1 MAVAFDYLEILRRQ
15 HPGWRLLSADSAPF
29 VASLLHRVFVE
40 GNHREISETELVDY
54 LEDAILDVRASI
66 PDAFP
71 KAPRQYLVDWSH
83 PDRGWLRRFYPKGS
97 DEPFYDITPGTEKAL
112 QWLASL
118 SEGTFVGTE
127 SRLLTVLDLLRQ
139 MVEGAEEDPEE
150 RIQALMAR
158 RKELDDEIAR
168 VRAGDIRVLDD
179 TAQRDRFQQV
189 ATTAQDL
196 LGDFRQV
203 EANFRS
209 LDRSVRKR
217 IAGWDESRGALL
229 EEVFGETDQIADS
242 DQGVSFR
249 AFFDLLMSSQ
259 RQQELSDLLEAAMN
273 LPAVRGY
280 DSGLSSILHDWLVAG
295 DSAQRTV
302 AQLSQQLRRFLDDKT
317 YLENRRIVSL
327 LRSIEK
333 NALEV
338 QDRQPTVREF
348 LSIPAVKSDVSL
360 PMERPLYSRPPRV
373 DLTNAAVELGD
384 EDFETPALF
393 AQIHVDPAVLRGHI
407 AARLAEHNQTT
418 VGDTVRE
425 NPLDEGLAE
434 LVTYLNIADADDAAF
449 ASDETE
455 QVSWIGADGLAR
467 SARIPQIVFV
477 RDSLLDKAEPGA
489 DSPSEAGGSWR
500 DG

>member
-1 MAVAFDYLEILRRQ
+1 MAVTFYDLEILRRQ
-15 HPGWRLLSADSAPF
+15 HPGWRLLSADSAPLI
-29 VASLLHRVFVE
+29 ASFLHRVFVE
-40 GNHREISETELVDY
+40 GNHREISETELADY
-54 LEDAILDVRASI
+54 LEDEIYDIRTSV

-71 KAPRQYLVDWSH
+71 KPPRQYLVDWSH
-83 PDRGWLRRFYPKGS
+83 LDRGWLRRFYPKSS

-127 SRLLTVLDLLRQ
+127 SRLLTVFELLRQ
-139 MVEGAEEDPEE
+139 MVEGAEENPEE
-150 RIQALMAR
+150 RIQALMVR
-158 RKELDDEIAR
+158 RQEIDDEIAR

-189 ATTAQDL
+189 GATAQDL

-259 RQQELSDLLEAAMN
+259 RQQELADLLDAAMN

-280 DSGLSSILHDWLVAG
+280 ESGLGSILHDWLVAG

-333 NALEV
+333 NALQV
-338 QDRQPTVREF
+338 QDRQPTTRDF
-348 LSIPAVKSDVSL
+348 SSIPMVKSDVSL
-360 PMERPLYSRPPRV
+360 PMERPLYSRPPQV
-373 DLTNAAVELGD
+373 DLASDAVELGD
-384 EDFETPALF
+384 EDFDTPALF

-407 AARLAEHNQTT
+407 AARLADRDQTT

-425 NPLDEGLAE
+425 NPLEEGLAE
-434 LVTYLNIADADDAAF
+434 LVTYLNIADADSAAF
-449 ASDETE
+449 AEDETE
-455 QVSWIGADGLAR
+455 KVSWIGADGLAR
-467 SARIPQIVFV
+467 TAQIPQIVFMRGSV
-477 RDSLLDKAEPGA
+477 RATAESQA
-489 DSPSEAGGSWR
+489 TAGRSGR